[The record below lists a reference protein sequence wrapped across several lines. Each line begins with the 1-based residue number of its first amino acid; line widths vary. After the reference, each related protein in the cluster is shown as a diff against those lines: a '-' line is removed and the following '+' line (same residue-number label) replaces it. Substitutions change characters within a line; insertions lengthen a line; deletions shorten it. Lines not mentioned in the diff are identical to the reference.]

1 LPAFLLKGF
10 LPAFSGGARMNFKN
24 LSVKEITQLVSTLNQ
39 PGDIDEAIR
48 KLSAVIESFTI
59 LRSMLEGRKALLLE
73 QDQLKRRKRLQV
85 VKKEE

>member
-1 LPAFLLKGF
+1 
-10 LPAFSGGARMNFKN
+10 MNFKN
-24 LSVKEITQLVSTLNQ
+24 LSVKEITRMVSTLNQ

>member
-1 LPAFLLKGF
+1 
-10 LPAFSGGARMNFKN
+10 MNFKN
-24 LSVKEITQLVSTLNQ
+24 LSVKEITQMVTTLNQ

-48 KLSAVIESFTI
+48 KLSAVIESFKI

-85 VKKEE
+85 VRKEK

>member
-1 LPAFLLKGF
+1 
-10 LPAFSGGARMNFKN
+10 MNFKN
-24 LSVKEITQLVSTLNQ
+24 LSLKEITRMVTTLNQ

-73 QDQLKRRKRLQV
+73 QEQLKRRKRLRV
-85 VKKEE
+85 VKKEKMQDT